1 MIKKMRNIDLF
12 DAYLNNLLPK
22 EEKASFEER
31 LLNDLSFKTEF
42 NYHKNFVLVIQENA
56 RNQKF
61 KDKLKIVHH
70 QEFGANNIQPIQKQ
84 QKNYFQISTIA
95 ASVALFT
102 VILTVYALIVGGF
115 LSKKQ
120 SSDYTELKREMSAI
134 KNSQNQII
142 KGISK
147 NEKKKNN
154 VLTPANFS
162 GTGFAI
168 NNKGYFITSLHL
180 VKGNDSIFIENSSTD
195 RLSARIVYTD
205 TQLDIAVLKID
216 SSDALKLK
224 DLPYSFKSVESD
236 LGENVFTLG
245 YPSQDIVYGD
255 GSISSSTRLGDT
267 NMYQISIPLNPGN
280 SGGPLI
286 DEYGNIIG
294 VVSGKNQ
301 NAEGTSFAS
310 KSNYINQIINNIQ
323 DDVLKKDLMLSKR
336 NALRG
341 LKRSEQIK
349 RISPFVFNVYV
360 YKGN

>member
-1 MIKKMRNIDLF
+1 MRNIDLF
-12 DAYLNNLLPK
+12 DMYLNDLLSK
-22 EEKASFEER
+22 EERTSFEER
-31 LLNDLSFKTEF
+31 LSQDPSLKTEF
-42 NYHKNFVLVIQENA
+42 DYHKNFVLVIQENA
-56 RNQKF
+56 RNQNF
-61 KDKLKIVHH
+61 KNKLKKIHH
-70 QEFGANNIQPIQKQ
+70 QEFGENNIQHINKN
-84 QKNYFQISTIA
+84 QKNYFQISAIA

-102 VILTVYALIVGGF
+102 VILTVYALNAGGF

-120 SSDYTELKREMSAI
+120 SSDYTELKREVSAI

-154 VLTPANFS
+154 ILTPANFS

-180 VKGNDSIFIENSSTD
+180 VKGNDSIFIENESTD

-205 TQLDIAVLKID
+205 SHLDIAVLKID
-216 SSDALKLK
+216 SSDALKFR
-224 DLPYSFKSVESD
+224 DLPYSFKVIESD

-245 YPSQDIVYGD
+245 YPSQDIVYGE

-286 DEYGNIIG
+286 DEYGNVIG

-310 KSNYINQIINNIQ
+310 KSIYINQIINSIH
-323 DDVLKKDLMLSKR
+323 DDDLKNDLMLSKR
-336 NALRG
+336 SALRG

>member
-1 MIKKMRNIDLF
+1 MRNIDLF
-12 DAYLNNLLPK
+12 DAYLNNLLNE
-22 EEKASFEER
+22 EEKSGFENR
-31 LLNDLSFKTEF
+31 LMQDEAFKIEF
-42 NYHKNFVLVIQENA
+42 ENHKNFILILQENA
-56 RNQKF
+56 REQHVKS
-61 KDKLKIVHH
+61 KLKKIHK
-70 QEFGANNIQPIQKQ
+70 QEFGTNNIQSIQKQ
-84 QKNYFQISTIA
+84 PRNYIQISAIA

-102 VILTVYALIVGGF
+102 VILTVYALNSGGF

-142 KGISK
+142 NGISK
-147 NEKKKNN
+147 NEKKKNST
-154 VLTPANFS
+154 LTPANFS

-180 VKGNDSIFIENSSTD
+180 VKGNDSIFIENTNTD

-205 TQLDIAVLKID
+205 SHLDIALLKID
-216 SSDALKLK
+216 STDALKLK
-224 DLPYSFKSVESD
+224 DLPYSFKVIESD

-245 YPSQDIVYGD
+245 YPSQDIVYGE

-286 DEYGNIIG
+286 DEYGNVIG

-310 KSNYINQIINNIQ
+310 KSVYINEIINNIQ
-323 DDVLKKDLMLSKR
+323 DEELKNDLLLSKR